1 MTTQAKDLETDGQ
14 PDSRPVELSV
24 TYRQSDGELRAAVIA
39 VDANNLWT
47 VYDIPAG
54 DIDGATGVVVD
65 HLAGAEERLGAA
77 LGVLLTYV
85 DDQVAFHNG
94 DRERH
99 SPESPLPREPQE
111 VGIARVRRDAERALK
126 AAEADRQRGSDPKN
140 AEWLERVTDLA
151 EQQRAAIHAGRQ
163 AEQQPER
170 QPLAA

>member
-1 MTTQAKDLETDGQ
+1 MTTQPNNLATDGQ

-39 VDANNLWT
+39 VD
-47 VYDIPAG
+47 G

-140 AEWLERVTDLA
+140 AEWLQRVTDLA

>member
-1 MTTQAKDLETDGQ
+1 MTTQPNNLATDGQ

-140 AEWLERVTDLA
+140 AEWLQRVTDLA

-163 AEQQPER
+163 TEQQPER